1 MKISATTRAFRC
13 TIPTLALAL
22 AASGCS
28 ARSQIPVERSAAV
41 ARGHLLIVG
50 GGPIPRDVT
59 ETFVRLAR
67 RNGPPRIGV
76 MPMASAVASTGPE
89 KVEELN
95 RLGAEA
101 FVLDVRR
108 PVADAD
114 SVVRIVDGTD
124 AIWFSGGV
132 QDRIMTA
139 IGSSKT
145 ADAIRRAYE
154 RGAVIAGTSAGAAVM
169 SGLMITGDERRPG
182 GTRGDTSQV
191 YITIDR
197 DNVITSPGLGLL
209 STAIVDQ
216 HFVRRKR
223 NNRLVSLALE
233 HPTLIAVG
241 IDEST
246 AILVKPDGMW
256 EVLGES
262 VAVIFDARKSRVTP
276 QSERLGASGV
286 AMHVLTPGSLFDPV
300 AGRVLRLGSRTPP

>member
-1 MKISATTRAFRC
+1 M
-13 TIPTLALAL
+13 
-22 AASGCS
+22 
-28 ARSQIPVERSAAV
+28 ERIAGV
-41 ARGHLLIVG
+41 TRGHLLIVG

-114 SVVRIVDGTD
+114 SVVRIVDRTD

-132 QDRIMTA
+132 QDRIMTT
-139 IGSSKT
+139 IGNSKT

-182 GTRGDTSQV
+182 GTRPDTSQA

-209 STAIVDQ
+209 SSAIVDQ

-233 HPTLIAVG
+233 NPTLIAVG

-246 AILVKPDGMW
+246 AILVKPDGTW

-262 VAVIFDARKSRVTP
+262 VAVIFDARKGRVTP
-276 QSERLGASGV
+276 GSQALGA
-286 AMHVLTPGSLFDPV
+286 ADIQMHVLPAGSVFDP
-300 AGRVLRLGSRTPP
+300 GRGVVTRLGLRK

>member
-1 MKISATTRAFRC
+1 MDVTTRVFRC
-13 TIPTLALAL
+13 TIASLVLAL

-28 ARSQIPVERSAAV
+28 ARSAVPTERTAGAG
-41 ARGHLLIVG
+41 RGHLLIVG

-67 RNGPPRIGV
+67 RNGSPRIGV

-89 KVEELN
+89 KVQELN

-114 SVVRIVDGTD
+114 SVVRIVDRTD

-139 IGSSKT
+139 IGNSKT

-182 GTRGDTSQV
+182 GTRPDTSQA

-209 STAIVDQ
+209 SSAIVDQ

-233 HPTLIAVG
+233 NPTLIAVG

-246 AILVKPDGMW
+246 AILVKPDGTW

-262 VAVIFDARKSRVTP
+262 VAVIFDARKGRVAP
-276 QSERLGASGV
+276 GSQALGA
-286 AMHVLTPGSLFDPV
+286 ADIQMHVLPSGSVFDPRRGV
-300 AGRVLRLGSRTPP
+300 VTRLGLRK